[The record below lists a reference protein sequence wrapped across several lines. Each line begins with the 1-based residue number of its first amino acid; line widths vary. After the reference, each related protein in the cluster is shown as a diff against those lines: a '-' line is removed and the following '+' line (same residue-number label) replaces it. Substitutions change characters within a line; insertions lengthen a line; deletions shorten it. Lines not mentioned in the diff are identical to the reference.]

1 MLTSPARDEF
11 IVARNLTFHSV
22 QWGEQGQPLVCIHG
36 ITANAYC
43 FQAFADGLAKFQ
55 VPYSGF

>member
-11 IVARNLTFHSV
+11 IVARNLTFHCL

-43 FQAFADGLAKFQ
+43 FQATAFGHCSFQ
-55 VPYSGF
+55 VP